1 MSKERRMSM
10 DKRTQLVELMKKYV
24 DEQGSIDITKFRLE
38 NPTEYAL
45 LPHYFGGVNSAVEQ
59 CGWVKV
65 VKTKCQQ
72 GTRARLRDQL
82 AYYALRELRKKHTL
96 DQIGEQFGGVTRAA
110 VNQLY
115 KVLEHEITADKLNKK
130 KQNRA

>member
-1 MSKERRMSM
+1 MSKERRMVM
-10 DKRTQLVELMKKYV
+10 DKRTQLIELMKKYV
-24 DEQGSIDITKFRLE
+24 NDQGSIDITTFRLE

-45 LPHYFGGVNSAVEQ
+45 LPHYFGGVNSAIEQ

-65 VKTKCQQ
+65 VRTKGKQ

-115 KVLEHEITADKLNKK
+115 KVLENEIVVDKSKK
-130 KQNRA
+130 